1 MCNGT
6 GTSVEFVPEG
16 LDRLGLCTPS
26 YEWWSKWFGQDA
38 LPYLESAHDHA
49 HAHVIIPHAYLFVVL
64 FLGYFIYF
72 FPFRSSLCSC
82 CLFKSTSC
90 HLYLRTLHLPS
101 SLDDPDQVLR
111 VHVLSP
117 GSTSVDRVANCKV
130 NWQSNPNEGLCQS
143 RHAVTQSTTARLPV
157 SAPARYIDEMPL
169 QVRVRPDKLIHT
181 TNEPTKLGYRF
192 KKNLNRAGTT
202 LMQKTGQ
209 IERTVDREF
218 ADEEA
223 KYKAFEKE
231 TNALQKESK
240 AYLDA
245 MRAMTAAQTRLAET
259 IDTFYAAADK
269 ASEGA
274 MAGHAYKRSVD
285 ELDAGVTRELDA
297 PYRTTVFEPVG
308 KMCSYFPIIND
319 GIAKRNKKVCL
330 SGHVVYGT

>member
-1 MCNGT
+1 M
-6 GTSVEFVPEG
+6 S
-16 LDRLGLCTPS
+16 
-26 YEWWSKWFGQDA
+26 WSG
-38 LPYLESAHDHA
+38 
-49 HAHVIIPHAYLFVVL
+49 
-64 FLGYFIYF
+64 
-72 FPFRSSLCSC
+72 
-82 CLFKSTSC
+82 
-90 HLYLRTLHLPS
+90 
-101 SLDDPDQVLR
+101 
-111 VHVLSP
+111 
-117 GSTSVDRVANCKV
+117 
-130 NWQSNPNEGLCQS
+130 
-143 RHAVTQSTTARLPV
+143 
-157 SAPARYIDEMPL
+157 
-169 QVRVRPDKLIHT
+169 
-181 TNEPTKLGYRF
+181 F

-231 TNALQKESK
+231 ANALQKESK

-297 PYRTTVFEPVG
+297 PYRTTVLEPVG
-308 KMCSYFPIIND
+308 KMCAFFPVINE
-319 GIAKRNKKVCL
+319 GIAKRNKKMLDYDSARSKVRKLVDKPSEDVTKLPRAQAELDEAKEIFDMLNDQFIAELPQLLDLRVPYFDPSFEAMIRMQCKFAEEGYEKLGGVQRYFAENVRDDYAAGQLDAQVEGVLAEMKDL
-330 SGHVVYGT
+330 SICGF